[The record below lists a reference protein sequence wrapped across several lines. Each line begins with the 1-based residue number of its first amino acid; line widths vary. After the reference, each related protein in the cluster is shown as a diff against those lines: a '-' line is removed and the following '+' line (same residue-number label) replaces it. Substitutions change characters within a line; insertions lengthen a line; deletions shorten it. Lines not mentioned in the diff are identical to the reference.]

1 VTVFDERRWVPADL
15 VVHDPSFRHPSP
27 AMFAHLKSVVGEE
40 KANELA
46 ENVTMLTIALFDTLG
61 DRRISV
67 DTAQH
72 LLALAALTVAD
83 EYLADAA
90 ALES

>member
-1 VTVFDERRWVPADL
+1 LTVFDDRRWVPADL

-46 ENVTMLTIALFDTLG
+46 ENVTMLTIALF
-61 DRRISV
+61 V
-67 DTAQH
+67 
-72 LLALAALTVAD
+72 ALAALTVAD

>member
-1 VTVFDERRWVPADL
+1 MTVFDERRWVPADL
-15 VVHDPSFRHPSP
+15 VVHDPSFRHASP
-27 AMFAHLKSVVGEE
+27 AMFAHLKSIVGEE

-46 ENVTMLTIALFDTLG
+46 EDVTMVTIALFDTLG

-72 LLALAALTVAD
+72 LLSLAALTVAD
-83 EYLADAA
+83 GYLAEAA
-90 ALES
+90 EL